1 MHKKVL
7 AILLTASMVMSAPM
21 AVMAGEADSTVSG
34 QEVESAAAA
43 EDDAQTT
50 ASVAEEAESAVE
62 ETASVAEEAESVAEE
77 TASVAEEAESAA
89 EEAESD
95 AEEVDFRELVKA
107 YMTEIGE
114 AVANVDL
121 AEKIALTGDE
131 FSEEGTVFTLFED
144 ILTDIVERMNADGI
158 ETDNIIGQAI
168 EAISSLGEM
177 EEAELDGMVEEALQ
191 SILGSEEG
199 ETPEEGTGALDIEI
213 SNAIVTFVVE
223 TAKANKMIANAV
235 KETGSKLFE
244 SLADIS
250 KQLQP
255 VVNDDG
261 TMDVVD
267 DGSEESFEKFEAEL
281 EKVMDYI
288 RQQDGNKHAAL
299 DILELLH
306 NIVDEFHSTVH
317 GHVHEDME
325 VNPASQRPETDPEI
339 MLPVHQYEL
348 ISSVEVNGRQGV
360 CSEGDYYWVSGSTT
374 LAKYDKDWKLIKT
387 NDDPFKGYTLEVNH
401 IADIDVYNNELYIGA
416 EYFMDG
422 VGKNIQIAVYDADTL
437 ELKRTFP
444 FEAESGQLE
453 CSGIAVNPDT
463 KTVWMCSW
471 VGEESGRYLYKYDLE
486 TGKYLGKVHM
496 QMPPQWLQG
505 IAYYD
510 GWFYMT
516 ADDGTADDNEPDH
529 LYKTRIDDGAT
540 SCIVTLER
548 TFDDV
553 TRQGE
558 IEGLTFDK
566 ELGQLLLLYN
576 RGARIIL
583 GMPRGFYDGY
593 DKEISEV
600 FTYQIVD

>member
-144 ILTDIVERMNADGI
+144 ILTDIVERLNADGA
-158 ETDNIIGQAI
+158 ENDSIIDQAL

-261 TMDVVD
+261 TMDVMD
-267 DGSEESFEKFEAEL
+267 DGSEEPFEKFEAEL
-281 EKVMDYI
+281 AKVTDYI
-288 RQQDGNKHAAL
+288 RNQDGNKHAAL
-299 DILELLH
+299 DVLELLH

-529 LYKTRIDDGAT
+529 LYKTRIEDGAT

-576 RGARIIL
+576 RGARIVL
-583 GMPRGFYDGY
+583 GMPRGFYEGY